1 MNRRTTLALATV
13 LVVAA
18 VVAPFGAAAAISSP
32 ESQSDG
38 DTDTDADLARASA
51 AEEDS
56 IAPGEHLAGVV
67 GTQHAEIDGEVS
79 ERAYGVRIANAN
91 SDGAKAEIV
100 DEHVAANER
109 RLEDLET
116 RLEALNESREAGEI
130 SEGRYRAEVATV
142 TAEMRAIERQLGA
155 AERTAAEL
163 PASALADRGI
173 DVESIRALRDRAGEQ
188 GGPETAAIAREIA
201 GPDERG
207 LGPGPDSGAPI
218 GADRSDGERDD
229 GNGGDETDGDG
240 TDSDDTDGDAP
251 DDGEST
257 TS

>member
-18 VVAPFGAAAAISSP
+18 VVAPFGAAAAISSTG
-32 ESQSDG
+32 SQSG
-38 DTDTDADLARASA
+38 ADTDADHARASA
-51 AEEDS
+51 AEDES

-91 SDGAKAEIV
+91 SDEARAEIV
-100 DEHVAANER
+100 DEHVAANEQ
-109 RLEDLET
+109 RLEELET

-173 DVESIRALRDRAGEQ
+173 DVESIRTLRDRAGER

-240 TDSDDTDGDAP
+240 TDSDDTDGDAS

-257 TS
+257 AS